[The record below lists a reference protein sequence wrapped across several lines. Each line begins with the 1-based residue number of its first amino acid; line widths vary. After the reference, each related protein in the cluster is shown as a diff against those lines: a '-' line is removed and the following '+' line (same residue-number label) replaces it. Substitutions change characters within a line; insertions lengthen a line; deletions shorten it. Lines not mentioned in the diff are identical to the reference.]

1 MKNHI
6 KKIAFLG
13 LLFISLCILI
23 IAVSEP
29 RTAKADSVITQSEDP
44 LEENIEEQL
53 KNLDLSDLEEYLKS
67 FDGFSEGESIGELL
81 IKYIRGGDFDYEK
94 FGEEFLQIFLRKV
107 LKILPSF
114 AVIAAIAILS
124 GLLSTVKS
132 SMNAQTASDMI
143 SILTYLAALIPLLA
157 ILLECFNET
166 KSGILSMRKQME
178 LIYPLLLT
186 LMAASGASVSA
197 AVCRPAVGFFSTSIV
212 SVIDSVILPMTIT
225 IIVLSMCGHFSK
237 TLKIGKF
244 SAFFKSM
251 NKWLIGICVSA
262 FGIFFTLQGITSAVY
277 DGVIRRAAK
286 YAIGNGIPIVGGF
299 LSGGFDLAVAGSVLI
314 KNSLGSMGIF
324 LMLSVLLEPL
334 ILLVSVNLML
344 RLISAITQPFGDSQI
359 SDFLGE
365 TAENMHYCTA
375 SLLITAFL
383 YFLTI
388 VLMIYSTE
396 ALF

>member
-1 MKNHI
+1 MKNHR

-13 LLFISLCILI
+13 LLFISLCIFI

-212 SVIDSVILPMTIT
+212 WYI
-225 IIVLSMCGHFSK
+225 
-237 TLKIGKF
+237 
-244 SAFFKSM
+244 
-251 NKWLIGICVSA
+251 
-262 FGIFFTLQGITSAVY
+262 
-277 DGVIRRAAK
+277 
-286 YAIGNGIPIVGGF
+286 
-299 LSGGFDLAVAGSVLI
+299 
-314 KNSLGSMGIF
+314 
-324 LMLSVLLEPL
+324 
-334 ILLVSVNLML
+334 
-344 RLISAITQPFGDSQI
+344 
-359 SDFLGE
+359 
-365 TAENMHYCTA
+365 
-375 SLLITAFL
+375 
-383 YFLTI
+383 
-388 VLMIYSTE
+388 
-396 ALF
+396 